1 MTQYDYTRRD
11 LLEVREDYF
20 YSALQGPGFIV
31 AYRADRRRVLDT
43 LPESPVLEPGSG
55 PAQTAADYPA
65 DTDARVQTDALL
77 DALVADPDPVWRDR
91 LVQRFEVTK
100 RLYDSYDMRMRAPA
114 GSHTRLDRYAKLA
127 RILARD
133 LARDV
138 VRDLAQTPDLRLL
151 NTLLKLNDL
160 VCSQPPALYATVA
173 DDLRYALGVEL
184 RAVAQLQ
191 NGGDD
196 E

>member
-1 MTQYDYTRRD
+1 MTQYDYIRRD

-43 LPESPVLEPGSG
+43 LSESPVLEPGFG

-114 GSHTRLDRYAKLA
+114 GSHTRLYRYAKLA

-133 LARDV
+133 V
-138 VRDLAQTPDLRLL
+138 AQIPDLRLL

-196 E
+196 D